1 MLPAQ
6 GRCHVEYGRGT
17 SCNNRASA
25 GGAAAPRRPAARMAI
40 AALVVVLAGCS
51 TQQREAVHGHQGLD
65 GPPPLYDS
73 LGSYSYRIT
82 TTTPTAQRW
91 FDQGLR
97 LVYAFNH
104 AEAQRAFREAV
115 RLDPSCA
122 MCFWGVALTEG
133 GNYNDP
139 TDADREKK
147 ALSAVQAAQALA
159 AGVGPGERALI
170 LALAKRHSGE
180 SGATRADL
188 DRAYADAMREV
199 SRQFPDD
206 LEAATFFA
214 DAAMNLRPWNLWAP
228 DGTPNPGTEAIVQT
242 LEGVL
247 ARAPNH
253 PGAIH
258 LYIHAVEAS
267 AKPGRAEAAA
277 DRLLKHMPDR
287 ETAPVAPIV
296 ALVRF
301 GRWDDVLGLA
311 APPTEWIYTTG
322 VWRYARGLAFNAKG
336 DAAGARRELAEL
348 ETLLR
353 SVSPARSLAFFF
365 RAKNVLQLA
374 ANVLAG
380 EIAAKAGDG
389 VTAELLLRAAV
400 AEQDGHWFTEPPP
413 WYFPVRQALGAVL
426 LQAGRAANA
435 ERVYR
440 EDLERNPGNGWSL
453 FGLAQAL
460 RAQGKTA
467 DAARAAERFPR
478 LRERGARVDRVAER
492 GDGRGPVLR
501 DAGAD
506 ASIELALS
514 TAFGRRLPDWIRSG
528 RAGLGQAHGGRQH
541 RDRQRDRHR
550 EFHPHRSVARP
561 PFAAS
566 RALRR
571 LSTARR
577 SASVSTPTVG
587 SVVSVATIAMPFSR
601 NLSCS
606 SFSVS
611 SSGEGARRWKASS
624 AAFRYA

>member
-1 MLPAQ
+1 M
-6 GRCHVEYGRGT
+6 EYGRGT

-51 TQQREAVHGHQGLD
+51 TQQREAVHEQQGLD

-147 ALSAVQAAQALA
+147 ALSAVQAARALA

-228 DGTPNPGTEAIVQT
+228 DGTPNPGTEEIVQT

-277 DRLLKHMPDR
+277 DRLLKLMPGAGHVVHMPSHIYWRVGRYADAVAANTAAVEADR
-287 ETAPVAPIV
+287 AYFKTSTPSPIYRGLYHPHNIDFIWQSASMQGRSALTIRAAREFAASAPPEMIKQMPDMETAPVAPIV

-311 APPTEWIYTTG
+311 APPAEWIYTTG

-389 VTAELLLRAAV
+389 VTAERLLRAAV

-426 LQAGRAANA
+426 LQAGRAADA

-460 RAQGKTA
+460 RAQGKSA
-467 DAARAAERFPR
+467 DAARAAERFR
-478 LRERGARVDRVAER
+478 QAWAQ
-492 GDGRGPVLR
+492 
-501 DAGAD
+501 AD
-506 ASIELALS
+506 VTL
-514 TAFGRRLPDWIRSG
+514 T
-528 RAGLGQAHGGRQH
+528 
-541 RDRQRDRHR
+541 
-550 EFHPHRSVARP
+550 
-561 PFAAS
+561 AS
-566 RALRR
+566 R
-571 LSTARR
+571 
-577 SASVSTPTVG
+577 
-587 SVVSVATIAMPFSR
+587 F
-601 NLSCS
+601 
-606 SFSVS
+606 
-611 SSGEGARRWKASS
+611 
-624 AAFRYA
+624 